1 MAPLKGEHI
10 WISEGLQDQD
20 AHFETLSGLFEELG
34 VSSFDIASQ
43 PECDLALEPA
53 FDEVPAPNLQ
63 TQASSPPPAQVKAG
77 PSTSSVSVD
86 SDDTWFTHYL
96 RCGSGHTMGLYDK
109 LNWFAPETNAEDW
122 GIKPEHWDNNLLY
135 FSDGSSTAQG
145 PQDMTDTGLQST
157 TNDSTD
163 ARSAGASRQPA
174 VSTSTTDAAFAVSPT
189 SSWYA
194 HALQMIAGARKPSG
208 PGTLPPPVAPAA
220 LSVFPSGIMP
230 FTTWQ
235 ANTPETTTR
244 SNPTSHNIVAWEDSP
259 VFRGALNNVPR
270 RPIGIVYLAA
280 SPFVLAPPEQ
290 AGVGELNF
298 GVVIE
303 SASRGKGYASEA
315 LQLVLK
321 HAFDV
326 ARCHRVQASLLGSAA
341 AREGMMR
348 VLTQMR
354 FGHEGT
360 KRRAFFHPLLRE
372 WQDVTTLALLDM
384 DWALRA
390 SLSKYKA
397 APKSLWD
404 ELFLRHERERDELL
418 RWEEGRGRAGAM
430 GVKRS
435 ASVETLRAVPMALE
449 PDSESDAG
457 EVKSAW
463 RQRTGDPAIY
473 DGASSDAE
481 SEFDEGA
488 RKRTALDLDR
498 SGASSP
504 ALSDISLQSVP
515 SSVTS
520 SSSSAGAR
528 SPPSTPSASGSGSDW
543 DLMESDSSSSFGDD

>member
-1 MAPLKGEHI
+1 MPSCAGVPFGQRGGKG
-10 WISEGLQDQD
+10 GDD
-20 AHFETLSGLFEELG
+20 AGTYAD
-34 VSSFDIASQ
+34 VS
-43 PECDLALEPA
+43 
-53 FDEVPAPNLQ
+53 V
-63 TQASSPPPAQVKAG
+63 PPAL
-77 PSTSSVSVD
+77 PINSTCV
-86 SDDTWFTHYL
+86 FHFIAL
-96 RCGSGHTMGLYDK
+96 FP
-109 LNWFAPETNAEDW
+109 N
-122 GIKPEHWDNNLLY
+122 
-135 FSDGSSTAQG
+135 SST
-145 PQDMTDTGLQST
+145 
-157 TNDSTD
+157 N
-163 ARSAGASRQPA
+163 
-174 VSTSTTDAAFAVSPT
+174 
-189 SSWYA
+189 W
-194 HALQMIAGARKPSG
+194 H
-208 PGTLPPPVAPAA
+208 
-220 LSVFPSGIMP
+220 
-230 FTTWQ
+230 
-235 ANTPETTTR
+235 
-244 SNPTSHNIVAWEDSP
+244 
-259 VFRGALNNVPR
+259 
-270 RPIGIVYLAA
+270 
-280 SPFVLAPPEQ
+280 
-290 AGVGELNF
+290 VG
-298 GVVIE
+298 
-303 SASRGKGYASEA
+303 R
-315 LQLVLK
+315 
-321 HAFDV
+321 
-326 ARCHRVQASLLGSAA
+326 
-341 AREGMMR
+341 
-348 VLTQMR
+348 R

-457 EVKSAW
+457 ESDAGPAVSRASSSVGSKGKKRMAPTNW
-463 RQRTGDPAIY
+463 ARDPY

-520 SSSSAGAR
+520 SSASAGAR

>member
-1 MAPLKGEHI
+1 MTPLKGEHI

-43 PECDLALEPA
+43 PECDLLSFAQTAFYFGVITDMSKYEEPV
-53 FDEVPAPNLQ
+53 FEVPAPKQ

-77 PSTSSVSVD
+77 SSTSSLSVD
-86 SDDTWFTHYL
+86 SDDT
-96 RCGSGHTMGLYDK
+96 C
-109 LNWFAPETNAEDW
+109 
-122 GIKPEHWDNNLLY
+122 
-135 FSDGSSTAQG
+135 
-145 PQDMTDTGLQST
+145 
-157 TNDSTD
+157 
-163 ARSAGASRQPA
+163 
-174 VSTSTTDAAFAVSPT
+174 
-189 SSWYA
+189 SWYA
-194 HALQMIAGARKPSG
+194 HALQVISGARKPSG

-220 LSVFPSGIMP
+220 LPSSHPASALPHQNNDILSTKIMP

-244 SNPTSHNIVAWEDSP
+244 SNPTSRNIVAWEDSP
-259 VFRGALNNVPR
+259 AFRGALNNVPR

-348 VLTQMR
+348 ILTQMR

-390 SLSKYKA
+390 SLSKFKA

-418 RWEEGRGRAGAM
+418 RWEEGQGRAGAM

-457 EVKSAW
+457 ESDAGSAVSPAPSSVRSKGKKRMAPTDW
-463 RQRTGDPAIY
+463 VRDRRDPY

-481 SEFDEGA
+481 SEFDGGA
-488 RKRTALDLDR
+488 RKRTVLDLDR

-520 SSSSAGAR
+520 SSASAGAR
-528 SPPSTPSASGSGSDW
+528 FPPSTPSASGSGSDW